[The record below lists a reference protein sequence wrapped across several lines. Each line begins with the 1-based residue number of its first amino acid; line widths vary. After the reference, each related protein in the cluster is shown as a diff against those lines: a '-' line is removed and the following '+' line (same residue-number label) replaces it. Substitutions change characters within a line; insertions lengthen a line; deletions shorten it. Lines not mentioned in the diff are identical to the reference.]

1 MSRRHRLLGILGLA
15 VRRILGRLRTTS
27 SKQVLL
33 SVLGVALAVTLMTT
47 VSGIALGMGAENAIQ
62 SEDVDYWVVPEAST
76 ASSVAVDVGS
86 PQLGNT
92 HAITERLDT
101 DERIDYA
108 TPVQTQLVRLSPGD
122 GNGSTE
128 EYVLVAGI
136 IPPEKPTKVVG
147 VPTDALEPGDPHYAN
162 GTYEGP
168 RTGELVLNEAG
179 AELLG
184 LSASDEVTA
193 TVGNSRATF
202 TVTDVRQ
209 ADVSSGVGPVPV
221 ALVHHSE
228 LQTMTG
234 STSGDLADQLL
245 VSTNAAGVKSDIEA
259 VYPRTSVVTQTGL
272 AVRGAST
279 SSLPLAMAAVSLT
292 VAILVGVLFVAT
304 MMGLEVNA
312 DRRNLAVLSAMGYRT
327 GSQTLLVVAET
338 VIVATIGGVIG
349 VIMGI
354 GGIHLTNAITQEIL
368 GVQVALF
375 DPILIG
381 YSVAVAA
388 AIGLISSVYPA
399 WLTWRTPTLEAMSHD

>member
-1 MSRRHRLLGILGLA
+1 MPRRHRLLGILGLA
-15 VRRILGRLRTTS
+15 VRRVLGRLRTSS

-33 SVLGVALAVTLMTT
+33 SVVGVALAVTLMTT

-76 ASSVAVDVGS
+76 ASSVAVSVGS

-92 HAITERLDT
+92 HEITARLDQ
-101 DERIDYA
+101 DERVEYA
-108 TPVQTQLVRLSPGD
+108 TPVQTQLVRLAPGD
-122 GNGSTE
+122 NESTDE
-128 EYVLVAGI
+128 FILAAGI
-136 IPPEKPTKVVG
+136 IPPEEPTTVVG

-184 LSASDEVTA
+184 VSAGDEVTA
-193 TVGNSRATF
+193 EVGNSRATF
-202 TVTDVRQ
+202 TVADVRQ
-209 ADVSSGVGPVPV
+209 GDVSSGVGPVPV
-221 ALVHHSE
+221 ALVHLSE

-245 VSTNAAGVKSDIEA
+245 VSTNTAGVKSDIERL
-259 VYPRTSVVTQTGL
+259 YPRTSVVTQTGL

-292 VAILVGVLFVAT
+292 VAVLVGVLFVAT

-338 VIVATIGGVIG
+338 VIVATIGGVVG
-349 VIMGI
+349 VVTGI
-354 GGIHLTNAITQEIL
+354 GGIFLTNALTQELL

-375 DPILIG
+375 DPILVG

-388 AIGLISSVYPA
+388 AIGLVSSVYPA